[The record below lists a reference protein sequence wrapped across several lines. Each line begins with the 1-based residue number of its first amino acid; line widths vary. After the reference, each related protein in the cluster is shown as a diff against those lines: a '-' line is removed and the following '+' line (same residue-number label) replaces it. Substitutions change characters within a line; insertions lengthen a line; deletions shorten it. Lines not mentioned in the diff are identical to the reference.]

1 MYIKLQLQF
10 FLFSRQLA
18 KLHKVMELNVKI
30 LNKKEKEFYYLLKEI
45 EFLDCLMR
53 NLQHIVLVL
62 VKGDIVWRHLCTW
75 NILLYFQLVEKILFA
90 YL

>member
-1 MYIKLQLQF
+1 MNCNMYIKLQLQF

-45 EFLDCLMR
+45 EFLDCCMKNFQQIL
-53 NLQHIVLVL
+53 LVL
-62 VKGDIVWRHLCTW
+62 VKGDS
-75 NILLYFQLVEKILFA
+75 A
-90 YL
+90 

>member
-1 MYIKLQLQF
+1 MNCNMYIKLQLQF

-18 KLHKVMELNVKI
+18 KLHKVMELNVKM
-30 LNKKEKEFYYLLKEI
+30 LDKKEKEFYYLLKEI

-62 VKGDIVWRHLCTW
+62 VKGDIV
-75 NILLYFQLVEKILFA
+75 
-90 YL
+90 